1 MNREILTVRALTLYL
16 KEVIDRDIIL
26 SSIWVRGEIS
36 NFKHHSSGHMYFT
49 LKDEHAMIRA
59 VMFKGRNQGMQF
71 KPIDGMRVI
80 AGGYV
85 SIYEKDGQYQL
96 YVQEMQPDGVGALYL
111 AFEQLKAKLGQ
122 EGLFDETRKKPIPR
136 LPRKVGVITS
146 RSGAALHDIMRVAY
160 RRFPKVNL
168 VVRPVL
174 VEGKEAPPQIVKAL
188 ELMNQVE
195 SVDVIILA
203 RGGGKYEDLWA
214 FNDEKVAR
222 AIFACKIPVITG
234 IGHETDFTIAD
245 FVADLRAP
253 TPSAAA
259 ERAVPNAEELQST
272 LVAATS
278 RLRLGVRRKWEREEA
293 RLCGLLG
300 SPAFNRPKNYIN
312 QLRQRLDDLTRA
324 LTLAGAR
331 QARAERGR
339 LATLAGRLS
348 ALSPLAVLAR
358 GYSLV
363 RDYPGGLVV
372 RSITQVFPGRQVE
385 ILLQDGSMDCTVLET
400 RPAGV
405 PVSEPFDVPSSEAE
419 KGR

>member
-16 KEVIDRDIIL
+16 KEIIDRDIIL
-26 SSIWVRGEIS
+26 SSVWVRGEIS

-59 VMFKGRNQGMQF
+59 VMFKGRNHSMQF
-71 KPIDGMRVI
+71 KPVDGMRVI

-85 SIYEKDGQYQL
+85 SIYERDGQYQL

-111 AFEQLKAKLGQ
+111 AFEQLRAKLGQ
-122 EGLFDETRKKPIPR
+122 EGLFDEARKKSIPR

-146 RSGAALHDIMRVAY
+146 RTGAALHDIMRVAC

-174 VEGKEAPPQIVKAL
+174 VEGKEAPPQIVRAL
-188 ELMNQVE
+188 ELMNQIE
-195 SVDVIILA
+195 TVDVIILA
-203 RGGGKYEDLWA
+203 RGGGQYEDLWA

-222 AIFACKIPVITG
+222 AIFASKIPVITG

-259 ERAVPNAEELQST
+259 ERAVPNVEELQSA

-293 RLCGLLG
+293 RLRGLLG
-300 SPAFNRPKNYIN
+300 SPVFTRPKNRLN

-324 LTLAGAR
+324 LALAGAR
-331 QARAERGR
+331 QVRDERNR
-339 LATLAGRLS
+339 LAALAGRLN

-363 RDYPGGLVV
+363 RDYPEGPVV
-372 RSITQVFPGRQVE
+372 RSVTQVSPGKRVE
-385 ILLQDGSMDCTVLET
+385 VLLQDGSLDCSVLEI
-400 RPAGV
+400 R
-405 PVSEPFDVPSSEAE
+405 
-419 KGR
+419 KGDETGGK